1 MVGLWNFNYMPE
13 KKEFSFYLYDKPT
26 LVIIDWFNLY
36 NKYKN
41 VDLQLFFDYLKG
53 YKDVYQVRFYQG
65 TIEGKDW
72 SIKTIGDANQIGY
85 KVVTKRSK
93 YIKIDIHKESHLKNI
108 MNLLDGLLDSISEK
122 NSEIANKIYTFKTE
136 IEKKYKGTESADIYS
151 DFFVWVGEMD
161 TDLEKL
167 NINIKQ
173 FKNEINKPIT
183 KPKCDFDAEIA
194 KDIILDI
201 NNFEN
206 LILFSGDGDF
216 ASTVEYLIKEKS
228 KKVFVIYP
236 QGSFGE
242 IDYENF
248 NLIKK
253 LDTGKREYAKGFVCR
268 PVDHLV
274 SNIIKKEP
282 ADCSAGPDIN
292 NISITD
298 SQVK

>member
-1 MVGLWNFNYMPE
+1 MEE
-13 KKEFSFYLYDKPT
+13 KKDFSFYLYDKPT

-41 VDLQLFFDYLKG
+41 IDLQSFFDYLKA

-72 SIKTIGDANQIGY
+72 SVKTIEDARSIGY
-85 KVVTKRSK
+85 EVITKRSK

-108 MNLLDGLLDSISEK
+108 MDLLDGLLNNVSDK
-122 NSEIANKIYTFKTE
+122 NSEIANKIYSFRTE
-136 IEKKYKGTESADIYS
+136 FEKKHKETGSFDLYS
-151 DFFVWVGEMD
+151 DFFEWVEKLD
-161 TDLEKL
+161 IDLKNL
-167 NINIKQ
+167 NINIDQ
-173 FKNEINKPIT
+173 FKSEISKPIR

-201 NNFEN
+201 DKYEN

-216 ASTVEYLIKEKS
+216 ASTVECLVKTKN

-242 IDYENF
+242 IDYQNF
-248 NLIKK
+248 NLIRT
-253 LDTGKREYAKGFVCR
+253 LDTGRREYYRGFVCR
-268 PVDHLV
+268 PFEHLIN
-274 SNIIKKEP
+274 SIIKKEP
-282 ADCSAGPDIN
+282 ADFSAGPDMA
-292 NISITD
+292 NIAKS
-298 SQVK
+298 SLRVNS

>member
-1 MVGLWNFNYMPE
+1 MQE
-13 KKEFSFYLYDKPT
+13 RKDFSFYLYDKPT

-41 VDLQLFFDYLKG
+41 IDLQLFFNYLKG
-53 YKDVYQVRFYQG
+53 YKDIYQVRFYQG

-72 SIKTIGDANQIGY
+72 SIQTIEDARLIGY
-85 KVVTKRSK
+85 EVITKRSK
-93 YIKIDIHKESHLKNI
+93 YIKIDIHKEVHLKKV
-108 MNLLDGLLDSISEK
+108 MDMLKNLLNSISDK

-136 IEKKYKGTESADIYS
+136 LEKKNKENGITDIYS
-151 DFFVWVGEMD
+151 EFFEWVGEMD
-161 TDLEKL
+161 KDLEKL
-167 NINIKQ
+167 NINIKE

-201 NNFEN
+201 DKYEN

-216 ASTVEYLIKEKS
+216 ASTVECLIKVRS

-242 IDYENF
+242 IDYQNF
-248 NLIKK
+248 NLIRK
-253 LDTGKREYAKGFVCR
+253 LDTGKREYEKGFVCR
-268 PVDHLV
+268 PIEHLI
-274 SNIIKKEP
+274 SNLIKKEP
-282 ADCSAGPDIN
+282 ADFSAGPDISN
-292 NISITD
+292 VANPD
-298 SQVK
+298 SKVK